1 MKKSEAIEVE
11 IEEIRDQF
19 QDFLTEIPKDYLISR
34 AQELERE
41 LSAGQQADPGHT
53 KDELNE
59 KYLKLIE
66 SVKG

>member
-11 IEEIRDQF
+11 IEEARELF

-41 LSAGQQADPGHT
+41 LSAGQQADPGH
-53 KDELNE
+53 
-59 KYLKLIE
+59 I
-66 SVKG
+66 